1 MRPCRSKGRQGG
13 SSLIEIL
20 VTVLI
25 LAFGLL
31 GLIGMNFKA
40 QGVQADSYQRAQAI
54 LLVQDMANRVSAN
67 RGNAASYITTSPL
80 GTGDTQ
86 PAVCTTLTGASRDQ
100 CEWSHQI
107 QGAAEQLS
115 GSSVGAMTGGRGCIS
130 QISTTP
136 PVYQVTLSW
145 QGSTDLAAPSLACG
159 AGLYPRE
166 SLRRTIGAIVP
177 VACLTC

>member
-1 MRPCRSKGRQGG
+1 MHSCGLKGRQGG
-13 SSLIEIL
+13 VSLIEIL

-31 GLIGMNFKA
+31 GLVGMNLKA
-40 QGVQADSYQRAQAI
+40 QGVQADSYQRAQAT
-54 LLVQDMANRVSAN
+54 LLVQDMANRISAN
-67 RGNAASYITTSPL
+67 RVNAPSYITTSPL

-86 PAVCTTLTGASRDQ
+86 PASCGALTGAARDQ

-115 GSSVGAMTGGRGCIS
+115 GGSVGAMVGGRGCIA
-130 QISTTP
+130 QIGTTP

-145 QGSTDLAAPSLACG
+145 QGTTDLGVPSLTCG
-159 AGLYPRE
+159 TGLYPRE